1 MTFGYNFNSIMY
13 PPKEE
18 KSNFFTLKREL
29 EGGKVRPL
37 YVLWGSDRFLLK
49 EAENLILKKILPENE
64 KGRSLR
70 VFEEGFEAKDLLTEI
85 KTLPFLSREKVVI
98 LREGKALLEGF
109 SDELLG
115 FSEHPT
121 PGVFL
126 IIWTQDEVPEALKEH
141 AFSLNLT
148 YRDSLNF
155 LIQKAKEKGI
165 LLSREALEFLKEVCG
180 NDLEAICQ
188 EIDKIALCKGQGF
201 VTLRDLEGLVFD
213 FKTKTVFELIETVE
227 KGDLKKAVEVL
238 ESLFERGEA
247 SPKILGA
254 MAWRIR
260 EVLKRQKGGKLLEL
274 WKGLYKLDLQ
284 IKRSG
289 RTSRFLIEDFIIELS
304 GKVPS

>member
-1 MTFGYNFNSIMY
+1 MY

-37 YVLWGSDRFLLK
+37 YLLLGSDRFLLK
-49 EAENLILKKILPENE
+49 EAENLILKRLLSEGE
-64 KGRSLR
+64 KGFSLK
-70 VFEEGFEAKDLLTEI
+70 VFEESVEARDLFTEI
-85 KTLPFLSREKVVI
+85 NTLPFLSRRKVIIV
-98 LREGKALLEGF
+98 REGKTLLEGF
-109 SDELLG
+109 SDELLR

-121 PGVFL
+121 PRVFL
-126 IIWTQDEVPEALKEH
+126 IIWAQDEVPEALKEH

-148 YRDSLNF
+148 YRDFLNF
-155 LIQKAKEKGI
+155 LVQKAKEKGI

-289 RTSRFLIEDFIIELS
+289 RTSRFLFEDFIIELS